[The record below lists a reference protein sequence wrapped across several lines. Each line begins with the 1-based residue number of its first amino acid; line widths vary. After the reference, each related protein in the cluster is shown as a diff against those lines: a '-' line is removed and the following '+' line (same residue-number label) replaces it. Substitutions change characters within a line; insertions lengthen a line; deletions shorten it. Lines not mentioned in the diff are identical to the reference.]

1 MVSRQHAGALT
12 TFVLG
17 RLASR
22 WLFTRARDRSYAPM
36 AIPASGVIFDSTDS
50 DLASRSPTQ
59 RNLRLVSMMSAKSI
73 ERAASGPSPNQ
84 IKQLLRLVVA
94 TPPRRN
100 IAVGSY
106 TGDALREAMRSSR
119 DSHAGALT
127 TFVFGRLGGRSVRH
141 GRSRSQLRDPSP
153 QSQSRRRCLVP
164 YHRARQRTS
173 LGSEDMASGAICGPV
188 SASAAN
194 ARGVTSFGSSSA
206 PRRG

>member
-1 MVSRQHAGALT
+1 MSCFVIRGLCSLQLRHGAGLSAVPWAGCAKSSTHLW
-12 TFVLG
+12 
-17 RLASR
+17 S
-22 WLFTRARDRSYAPM
+22 ARR
-36 AIPASGVIFDSTDS
+36 V
-50 DLASRSPTQ
+50 
-59 RNLRLVSMMSAKSI
+59 NLRLVSMMSAKSI

-84 IKQLLRLVVA
+84 IKQLPRLVVA
-94 TPPRRN
+94 TPTRRN

-119 DSHAGALT
+119 AGALT

-173 LGSEDMASGAICGPV
+173 LGSEDMASGPICGPV